1 MRNKKWL
8 SLVLAVV
15 MLFSA
20 IPFGAFAEK
29 KEATVSMSINDKT
42 LEDITVVYGQE
53 LNIIA
58 TATAEGFDKN
68 STDHS
73 DEFTLE
79 YYKVVSGKD
88 DEKLDAKPKAA
99 GNYKVRVLLA
109 DSSTHT
115 GEAEQKFTIEQ
126 KTLTIEGLKAT
137 DRKYDESSD
146 KVQITG
152 TAQLVGVESGDTV
165 TLNNT
170 QPTEGTIQGYVD
182 NGKPVP
188 GSKRLANGLPVIV
201 DGLALEGK
209 DKDNYTLDAN
219 LTVNIWDEVDPLFV
233 SVKNLEEQ
241 RIVLISPYPEDAK
254 GVKVKI
260 QATEGDDIFD
270 EEPIIEE
277 SKDGD
282 FVLVFYLKGNL
293 DATKKARVTFLWEA
307 AEDHFNVKEIQP
319 IHLTEKAA
327 PVRFVE
333 DMVFDYTG
341 KPLTVEQFN
350 LPKKFYID
358 DKTGEALLEK
368 ADGTREVP
376 AGEYS
381 FSPELSKIVKDGVH
395 KVAVTMKETEHLAER
410 IYGIK
415 VTIKLNVTGN
425 SGSGSGGSSHA
436 SVRPGSKDSKD
447 VSKPT
452 DKTDK
457 TPAQTSVT
465 PSAKAVLTI
474 GSKSYMTKDGMK
486 PMDVA
491 PMLHQGRTMLPARMI
506 AELLGVN
513 VAYNATNKTASFEY
527 TNGDAKNTVA
537 LTLGQKMMKVNGKD
551 VALTA
556 DLIVVNGR
564 ILLPIRDIQKALKD
578 LGLNIEIDW
587 NAQTREVSI
596 K

>member
-29 KEATVSMSINDKT
+29 KEATVEVALDYEGDQ
-42 LEDITVVYGQE
+42 LDYGEDYS
-53 LNIIA
+53 IIA

-99 GNYKVRVLLA
+99 GDYKVRVLLA

-115 GEAEQKFTIEQ
+115 GEAEQKFTIER

-152 TAQLVGVESGDTV
+152 TAQLVGGESGDTV

-170 QPTEGTIQGYVD
+170 QPTEGTIQGYED
-182 NGKPVP
+182 ENGKTVH
-188 GSKRLANGLPVIV
+188 GSERTANGLPVIV
-201 DGLALEGK
+201 EGLALEGK
-209 DKDNYTLDAN
+209 DKDNYTLDAS
-219 LTVNIWDEVDPLFV
+219 LTVNIWSEWRPAQFRITSDADQKFVLFNLFPKGIKNS
-233 SVKNLEEQ
+233 SV
-241 RIVLISPYPEDAK
+241 RIIK
-254 GVKVKI
+254 K
-260 QATEGDDIFD
+260 EGDDLFKSINAELED
-270 EEPIIEE
+270 N
-277 SKDGD
+277 GD
-282 FVLVFYLKGNL
+282 TVLTYTLKENL
-293 DATKKARVTFLWEA
+293 DINKSAKISILWETQ
-307 AEDHFNVKEIQP
+307 EDGFYSLTHVQP
-319 IHLTEKAA
+319 IHLTAKAF

-341 KPLTVEQFN
+341 KPLTAEQFN

-358 DKTGEALLEK
+358 DETGKALLEK
-368 ADGTREVP
+368 ADGTREVL
-376 AGEYS
+376 AGKYS
-381 FSPELSKIVKDGVH
+381 FIPELNQLIEAKKYRVSVR
-395 KVAVTMKETEHLAER
+395 MKETEHLAE
-410 IYGIK
+410 ITYGIK
-415 VTIKLNVTGN
+415 VTIKSNVTGN

-447 VSKPT
+447 VSKP
-452 DKTDK
+452 TDK

-527 TNGDAKNTVA
+527 TNGDSKNTVA